1 MRSFAKTK
9 APAKEEKEPVVEDV
23 ETTTSDS
30 NVDPDEDFDEVVF
43 EGKKYVVGEKTGMVY
58 EAGGNADGTDK
69 PTGLK
74 IGVGKFKNMT
84 R

>member
-1 MRSFAKTK
+1 
-9 APAKEEKEPVVEDV
+9 
-23 ETTTSDS
+23 
-30 NVDPDEDFDEVVF
+30 VF

-58 EAGGNADGTDK
+58 EAGGNSDGTDK